1 MLRVPFAVT
10 FFISAFL
17 GRFGKMLYIVAHI
30 LTRKM
35 SKEKFHIEF
44 LMGNATQNSLWRM
57 ISQIDG
63 LSEWFADEVRMDE
76 TETRYTFLWGKSSN
90 EAEIISSKPQSLIRY
105 HWLDDEDLNVYFE
118 FILRK
123 LDLSGEMTLEITDF
137 AEPDEK
143 GDAITLWETQV
154 DLLKRRLG
162 V

>member
-1 MLRVPFAVT
+1 
-10 FFISAFL
+10 
-17 GRFGKMLYIVAHI
+17 MLYIVAHI

>member
-1 MLRVPFAVT
+1 
-10 FFISAFL
+10 
-17 GRFGKMLYIVAHI
+17 MLYIVAYI

-63 LSEWFADEVRMDE
+63 LSEWFADEVMMDE

-90 EAEIISSKPQSLIRY
+90 EAEIIFSKPQSLIRY
-105 HWLDDEDLNVYFE
+105 HWLDEEDQNVYFE
-118 FILRK
+118 FILHK
-123 LDLSGEMTLEITDF
+123 LDLSGEMTLEVTDF

-143 GDAITLWETQV
+143 GDAIALWETQV

>member
-1 MLRVPFAVT
+1 
-10 FFISAFL
+10 
-17 GRFGKMLYIVAHI
+17 MLYIVAHI
-30 LTRKM
+30 LTRLM
-35 SKEKFHIEF
+35 AKEKFHIEF
-44 LMGNATQNSLWRM
+44 LMGSATLNSLWRM

-63 LSEWFADEVRMDE
+63 LSEWFADEVLMDE

-90 EAEIISSKPQSLIRY
+90 DAQIVYIKPQTLIRY
-105 HWLDDEDLNVYFE
+105 HWLDEEDENIYFE

-143 GDAITLWETQV
+143 GDAITLWESQV
-154 DLLKRRLG
+154 ELLKRRLG